1 MEWGASPSAM
11 RSRAAHRALR
21 LGHSA
26 NVGLFTIW
34 AARKYGA
41 RTILAYE
48 ASPTTHECLVE
59 NVARHI
65 GLAGPTS
72 SRLNQMDPLVHV
84 QPFGCMLAVRIVAHP
99 LHRELDDARRFSV
112 LVGPSLEAAR
122 LRLPPWSFARLARW
136 EERANGGAQILAPW
150 QRARCPPRQAPKMG
164 DLDPRRL
171 LDKDIWPPRALVV
184 TARGDV
190 TTRVPTASPSES
202 AAAATAR
209 SCYWRDLMV
218 VR

>member
-72 SRLNQMDPLVHV
+72 SRLNQMDLPCSRPTLWLHA
-84 QPFGCMLAVRIVAHP
+84 GGTHRAHP

-112 LVGPSLEAAR
+112 LVGPSLEAAC